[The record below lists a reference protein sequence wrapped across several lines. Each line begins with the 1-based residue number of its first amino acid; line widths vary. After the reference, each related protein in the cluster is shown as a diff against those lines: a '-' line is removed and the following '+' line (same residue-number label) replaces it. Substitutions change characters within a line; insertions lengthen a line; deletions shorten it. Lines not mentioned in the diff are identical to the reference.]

1 MKTFLKSTTAL
12 ILSGALILPGPL
24 AAQSGG
30 REDNNSAAQR
40 EQFLKKKEQEAQ
52 KEQAQKQQAQ
62 KQQGQKQQGQ
72 QQAKG
77 QGNEKPKENR
87 GQQQA
92 GQNPNPPGPNQNANE
107 RAKEQAQN
115 RERQQDE
122 QRRQQ
127 AEREAEQNRQQAQRD
142 ADQQRQQQA
151 ERETEQKRQ
160 QQAQREAEQQRQQQA
175 QREAEQQRQQQ
186 AQREA
191 EQQRQQQAQRDE
203 ELRKAQQ
210 RAEVGGREGNN
221 SADQRAQ
228 FLENQQ
234 REEQRQ
240 QAERT
245 NSDDRN
251 LRQALEDERN
261 RDQTRDRAAARDSE
275 EPRRPDA
282 AAQARRAARDAEE
295 NRRPLAAAN
304 PRNEGRMVE
313 QRITEDNFRS
323 SREDF
328 RTDLRGE
335 RRANADDDSGLS
347 NFEKLALFGLGAVA
361 VGSLL
366 NNGDEVV
373 SNTGDRVVVERDGE
387 YRVLKDDDVLL
398 RQPGTDVRTYAFD
411 DGSTRTVALRE
422 DGTQV
427 ETLRAPDGRVLRRTR
442 ILPDG
447 REVLLFDDTQQV
459 AAVDVSD
466 LPQTRAQEIDVA
478 DADEMRLRRAL
489 EAELGNDVNRRF
501 SLSQVRDI
509 SAVRALVPEI
519 EVDTITFDTGS
530 AAIPPEQARR
540 LADLG
545 IAMREA
551 IDDNPAEVFLI
562 EGHTD
567 AVGAASMNLA
577 LSDRRA
583 ETLALALTEYFDV
596 PPENMVVQGYG
607 ESDLKVLTASA
618 ERDNRRAAVRRITPL
633 LDGSNGS

>member
-1 MKTFLKSTTAL
+1 MKAFLKSTTAL

-30 REDNNSAAQR
+30 REGKDAGQQG
-40 EQFLKKKEQEAQ
+40 EQVLKKKDQERQ
-52 KEQAQKQQAQ
+52 RQGGREPDLPEQASDRARELQQMEQKAAESGREAANSADDRARLQREVDQER
-62 KQQGQKQQGQ
+62 Q
-72 QQAKG
+72 QQAE
-77 QGNEKPKENR
+77 QER
-87 GQQQA
+87 QRQQQA
-92 GQNPNPPGPNQNANE
+92 E
-107 RAKEQAQN
+107 RDRE
-115 RERQQDE
+115 RERQ
-122 QRRQQ
+122 QQ
-127 AEREAEQNRQQAQRD
+127 AEREQDR
-142 ADQQRQQQA
+142 QRQQQA
-151 ERETEQKRQ
+151 EREQER
-160 QQAQREAEQQRQQQA
+160 QRQQQA
-175 QREAEQQRQQQ
+175 ERERERERQQQ
-186 AQREA
+186 AERE
-191 EQQRQQQAQRDE
+191 QDRQRQQLAEQERDRTREQRAETAE
-203 ELRKAQQ
+203 ELRWNEQ
-210 RAEVGGREGNN
+210 RAAESGREA
-221 SADQRAQ
+221 ADNAVERDR
-228 FLENQQ
+228 L
-234 REEQRQ
+234 REELRADDERLRD
-240 QAERT
+240 AER
-245 NSDDRN
+245 DVV
-251 LRQALEDERN
+251 N
-261 RDQTRDRAAARDSE
+261 RDAE

-282 AAQARRAARDAEE
+282 ADQARRAARDAEE
-295 NRRPLAAAN
+295 NRRPLAAAD

-328 RTDLRGE
+328 RTNLRGE
-335 RRANADDDSGLS
+335 RRAEAEDDSGLS

-373 SNTGDRVVVERDGE
+373 SNTGDRVVVERDGQ

-459 AAVDVSD
+459 AAVDVRD
-466 LPQTRAQEIDVA
+466 LPQVQSQQVDVA

-530 AAIPPEQARR
+530 AAIPPAQARR

-545 IAMREA
+545 IAMRDA

-607 ESDLKVLTASA
+607 ESDLKVLTATA
-618 ERDNRRAAVRRITPL
+618 ERENRRAAVRRITPL
-633 LDGSNGS
+633 LDGTNGS